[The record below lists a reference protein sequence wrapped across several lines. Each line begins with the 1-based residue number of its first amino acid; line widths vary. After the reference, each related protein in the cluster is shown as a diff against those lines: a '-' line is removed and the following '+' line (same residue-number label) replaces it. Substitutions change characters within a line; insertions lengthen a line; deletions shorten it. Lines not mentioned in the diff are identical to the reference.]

1 VTIREL
7 LPLND
12 RVTDA
17 DIAQRPY
24 EAEDHVRER
33 DDTEVRRDE
42 QAREQD
48 ADAELQTG
56 ADDRADEPPTR
67 GPRRSGCQGVGNLHR
82 RQ

>member
-24 EAEDHVRER
+24 EAEHHVRER
-33 DDTEVRRDE
+33 DDTEVRRYE
-42 QAREQD
+42 QASEQN
-48 ADAELQTG
+48 ADGELRTG
-56 ADDRADEPPTR
+56 TDDRADEPPAR
-67 GPRRSGCQGVGNLHR
+67 GTRRSGCQGVGDLHR
-82 RQ
+82 RH